1 MNTEKRNFIHEMM
14 NEAKAYCEKN
24 LNENAVATFSMSERV
39 EKENSDYY
47 DTTTIVYAGQ
57 ILETETKQYVS
68 VSFYSRDTVYETCR
82 KAVDYMTRI
91 RAAVEEINKTF
102 EQPKPVEQTPIVSIH
117 KTGDEVDGVRVCVG
131 DEDFVIALKDAE
143 NPDDEDNEFKW
154 AEACEKFN
162 LPTVKQAH
170 LMAAYLDEI
179 QAKLVEAGGEKLSDN
194 WYWTKSEYTAYSAW
208 FYSGAYGSVNVGKY
222 SSFGV
227 RPVLASNA

>member
-1 MNTEKRNFIHEMM
+1 MNTEKRNFISEMM

-68 VSFYSRDTVYETCR
+68 VSFYSRDTVYETCK

-131 DEDFVIALKDAE
+131 DEDFVIALHDAE
-143 NPDDEDNEFKW
+143 CEYEWQEAVDKFGDDM
-154 AEACEKFN
+154 
-162 LPTVKQAH
+162 LTVKQAH
-170 LMAAYLDEI
+170 IIGAYHDEI
-179 QAKLVEAGGEKLSDN
+179 QEKLKEAGGDELDG
-194 WYWTKSEYTAYSAW
+194 WMWTRSEYSADAAW
-208 FYSGAYGSVNVGKY
+208 FYSSTYGNVYNGYKY
-222 SSFGV
+222 SSSGV
-227 RPVLASNA
+227 RPVRASNKNA